1 MIGALLKAGASANPV
16 AGVFSLVWKPLA
28 IAAALGLFLWWI
40 RSGGYDDGLAE
51 GSEIRAALSADLAT
65 AEANVATAEA
75 ANLAQVDVIRELQ
88 AENVRWAS
96 EGARLAESGRK
107 AVEAEAARAK
117 RAEREAANWAD
128 RYARETGKPKCAAAL
143 AALPLACPN
152 LKDALR

>member
-1 MIGALLKAGASANPV
+1 VDLLL
-16 AGVFSLVWKPLA
+16 SLFLRWWKPLA
-28 IAAALGLFLWWI
+28 LALIVGGLLWWVRHGGYTDGVAKGEAERVSLASARDAALNGLQTAQ
-40 RSGGYDDGLAE
+40 DAN
-51 GSEIRAALSADLAT
+51 AAQS
-65 AEANVATAEA
+65 
-75 ANLAQVDVIRELQ
+75 DVIRQLS
-88 AENVRWAS
+88 AENARWAS

-152 LKDALR
+152 LKDSLR